1 MCWSAEADL
10 VAGMVVSGVGLACL
24 ARVRRPGRLP
34 LAALPLVL
42 GVHQLVEAAVWLG
55 VDGRLGPGPAQWAR
69 TVWAVIALP
78 LLPVLVP
85 LGVWCAVR
93 TPEGRGRRAAFVV
106 LGVAVAV
113 PLAVAVAGRPVTA
126 GAHAHALAYGVGIP
140 YAPVLLA
147 GYLVATVGSLLLS
160 GDRLLRL
167 LGALVGGA
175 AVVSAALWRF
185 AFASAWC
192 ALAALV
198 SVVVL
203 AWVRRDGHPGAA
215 VLSAPHAPGR
225 AGRSGPR

>member
-10 VAGMVVSGVGLACL
+10 AAGMIVSGVGLACL
-24 ARVRRPGRLP
+24 ALVRRPGQLP

-42 GVHQLVEAAVWLG
+42 GIHQLVEAAVWLG

-78 LLPVLVP
+78 LLPALVP
-85 LGVWCAVR
+85 FGVWCAVR
-93 TPEGRGRRAAFVV
+93 TPGGRVRRAAFVV
-106 LGVAVAV
+106 LGFAVAAA
-113 PLAVAVAGRPVTA
+113 LAVAVADRSVTA
-126 GAHAHALAYGVGIP
+126 DAHTHALTYGVGIP
-140 YAPVLLA
+140 YAPLLLA
-147 GYLVATVGSLLLS
+147 GYLLATVGSLLAS
-160 GDRLLRL
+160 GDRTLRL
-167 LGALVGGA
+167 LGALVGAA

-203 AWVRRDGHPGAA
+203 AWVRRDGRPGAP
-215 VLSAPHAPGR
+215 VLSGRRAPGR